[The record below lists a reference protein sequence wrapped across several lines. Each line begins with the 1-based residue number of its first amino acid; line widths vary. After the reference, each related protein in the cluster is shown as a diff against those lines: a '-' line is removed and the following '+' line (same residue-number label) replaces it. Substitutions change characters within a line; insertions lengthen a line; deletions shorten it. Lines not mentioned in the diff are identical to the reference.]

1 MIIDRISRIFGTGRL
16 PSLLLEVFAIFLGI
30 SASFVVEEWRQDRQD
45 VRTFEHFLEAIYYD
59 AAREQAVTS
68 RIVYQNNQVVG
79 ALSVLLGPGTDGLA
93 DDELMALLN
102 VVLQPWGQ
110 PRGDASYQA
119 LLEADL
125 SLQLDDTMKQIHD
138 LYATRELFF
147 SIRARLIDDHSD
159 ALALAMGDWGL
170 QTNAPIV
177 SWDEAGGSLVTDLR
191 LDHPMYAG
199 VRKLL
204 ENYGEAEFT
213 RISAERARTSLQNP
227 ESRRIL
233 NQVLQRVVRSSDM
246 AIAVMGTDRNI
257 QAVVRQRLPDIRLPV
272 RSLGLVGSAT
282 RAGWVLPK
290 AERLAPEPGQAG
302 WWSAELTLTDGMA
315 KFVANENYGTSWG
328 VEYSWDVIDP
338 LAHETFYLGNPDA
351 VFPTGIGILDG
362 QNIPIRAG
370 RYHVRFNVRTFE
382 YTFDSLDDGPPD
394 RLPGRAEE

>member
-1 MIIDRISRIFGTGRL
+1 MIIDRIMRVFGMGRL
-16 PSLLLEVFAIFLGI
+16 PFLILDVFAIFLGI
-30 SASFVVEEWRQDRQD
+30 SASFLVEEWRQDRQD
-45 VRTFEHFLEAIYYD
+45 IQTFEHFLVAIYYD
-59 AAREQAVTS
+59 AEREQAVTS
-68 RIVYQNNQVVG
+68 RIVYQNNQVIG
-79 ALSVLLGPGTDGLA
+79 ALSVLLGKGVDALS
-93 DDELMALLN
+93 DNELLALLN

-125 SLQLDDTMKQIHD
+125 TQPLDDTMKQIHD

-147 SIRARLIDDHSD
+147 SIRERLIDNHS
-159 ALALAMGDWGL
+159 ATLAQTMGDWGL

-204 ENYGEAEFT
+204 EDYGEREFT
-213 RISAERARTSLQNP
+213 RVSAERARRSLQDPAN
-227 ESRRIL
+227 RRIL
-233 NQVLQRVVRSSDM
+233 QQVLHRVIRSSDM
-246 AIAVMGTDRNI
+246 AIAIMGTDQNI
-257 QAVVRQRLPDIRLPV
+257 KAVVRERLPGIRLPV

-290 AERLAPEPGQAG
+290 AERLAPAPGQAG

-370 RYHVRFNVRTFE
+370 RYRVRFNVRTYE
-382 YTFDSLDDGPPD
+382 YAFDLLDDARP
-394 RLPGRAEE
+394 EE

>member
-1 MIIDRISRIFGTGRL
+1 
-16 PSLLLEVFAIFLGI
+16 
-30 SASFVVEEWRQDRQD
+30 VVEEWRQDRQD
-45 VRTFEHFLEAIYYD
+45 VRTFEHVLEAIYYD

-79 ALSVLLGPGTDGLA
+79 ALSVLLGPGTAGLA

-233 NQVLQRVVRSSDM
+233 NQVMQRVVRSSDM
-246 AIAVMGTDRNI
+246 AIAVMGTDQNI
-257 QAVVRQRLPDIRLPV
+257 KAVVRQRLPDIRLPV
-272 RSLGLVGSAT
+272 RNLGLVGSAT
-282 RAGWVLPK
+282 RAGWVLPR
-290 AERLAPEPGQAG
+290 AEPLAPEPGQDA
-302 WWSAELTLTDGMA
+302 WWNAELTLTDGMA

-328 VEYSWDVIDP
+328 VQYSWDVIDP
-338 LAHETFYLGNPDA
+338 LAHETFYLGDPDA
-351 VFPTGIGILDG
+351 VFPAGIGVLDG

-370 RYHVRFNVRTFE
+370 RYRVRFNVHTYEYAFE
-382 YTFDSLDDGPPD
+382 ELSNA
-394 RLPGRAEE
+394 R

>member
-1 MIIDRISRIFGTGRL
+1 MIIDRIMRVFGMGRL
-16 PSLLLEVFAIFLGI
+16 PFLILDVFAIFLGI
-30 SASFVVEEWRQDRQD
+30 SASFLVEEWRQDRQD
-45 VRTFEHFLEAIYYD
+45 IQTFEHFLVAIYYD
-59 AAREQAVTS
+59 AEREQAVTS
-68 RIVYQNNQVVG
+68 RIVYQNNQVIG
-79 ALSVLLGPGTDGLA
+79 ALSVLLGKGVDALS
-93 DDELMALLN
+93 DDELLSLLN

-125 SLQLDDTMKQIHD
+125 TQPLDDTMKQIHD

-147 SIRARLIDDHSD
+147 SIRERLIDNHS
-159 ALALAMGDWGL
+159 ATLAQTMGDWGL

-204 ENYGEAEFT
+204 EDYGEREFT
-213 RISAERARTSLQNP
+213 RVSAERARRSLQDPAN
-227 ESRRIL
+227 RRIL
-233 NQVLQRVVRSSDM
+233 QQVLHRVIRSSDM
-246 AIAVMGTDRNI
+246 AIAIMGTDQNI
-257 QAVVRQRLPDIRLPV
+257 KAVVRERLPGIRLPV

-282 RAGWVLPK
+282 RAGWVLPQ
-290 AERLAPEPGQAG
+290 AEPLTPERGRND

-328 VEYSWDVIDP
+328 VQYSWDVIDP
-338 LAHETFYLGNPDA
+338 LAHETFYLGDPDA
-351 VFPTGIGILDG
+351 VFPVGTGALDG

-370 RYHVRFNVRTFE
+370 RYRVRFNVKTYE
-382 YTFDSLDDGPPD
+382 YAFDRLDDARP
-394 RLPGRAEE
+394 EE

>member
-79 ALSVLLGPGTDGLA
+79 ALSVLLGPGTAGLA

-233 NQVLQRVVRSSDM
+233 NQVMQRVVRSSDM
-246 AIAVMGTDRNI
+246 AIAVMGTDQNI
-257 QAVVRQRLPDIRLPV
+257 KAVVRQRLPDIRLPV
-272 RSLGLVGSAT
+272 RNLGLVGSAT
-282 RAGWVLPK
+282 RAGWVLPR
-290 AERLAPEPGQAG
+290 AEPLAPEPGQDA
-302 WWSAELTLTDGMA
+302 WWNAELTLTDGMA

-328 VEYSWDVIDP
+328 VQYSWDVIDP
-338 LAHETFYLGNPDA
+338 LAHETFYLGDPDA
-351 VFPTGIGILDG
+351 VFPAGIGVLDG

-370 RYHVRFNVRTFE
+370 RYRVRFNVHTYEYAFE
-382 YTFDSLDDGPPD
+382 ELSNA
-394 RLPGRAEE
+394 R

>member
-1 MIIDRISRIFGTGRL
+1 MITDRIMRVFGMGRL
-16 PSLLLEVFAIFLGI
+16 PFLILDVFAIFLGI
-30 SASFVVEEWRQDRQD
+30 SASFLVEEWRQDRQD
-45 VRTFEHFLEAIYYD
+45 IQTFEHFLVAIYYD
-59 AAREQAVTS
+59 AEREQAVTS
-68 RIVYQNNQVVG
+68 RIVYQNNQVIG
-79 ALSVLLGPGTDGLA
+79 ALSVLLGKGVDALS
-93 DDELMALLN
+93 DDELLALLN

-125 SLQLDDTMKQIHD
+125 TQPLDDTMKQIHD

-147 SIRARLIDDHSD
+147 SIRERLIDNHS
-159 ALALAMGDWGL
+159 ATLAQTMGDWGL

-204 ENYGEAEFT
+204 EDYGEREFT
-213 RISAERARTSLQNP
+213 RVSAERARRSLQDPAN
-227 ESRRIL
+227 RRIL
-233 NQVLQRVVRSSDM
+233 QQVLHRVIRSSDM
-246 AIAVMGTDRNI
+246 AIAIMGTDQNI
-257 QAVVRQRLPDIRLPV
+257 KAVVRERLPGIRLPV

-282 RAGWVLPK
+282 RAGWVLPQ
-290 AERLAPEPGQAG
+290 AEPLTPERGRND

-328 VEYSWDVIDP
+328 VQYSWDVIDP
-338 LAHETFYLGNPDA
+338 LAHETFYLGDPDA
-351 VFPTGIGILDG
+351 VFPAGTGVLDG

-370 RYHVRFNVRTFE
+370 RYRVRFNVHTYE
-382 YTFDSLDDGPPD
+382 YAFDLLDDARP
-394 RLPGRAEE
+394 EE

>member
-1 MIIDRISRIFGTGRL
+1 MIIDRIMRVFGMGRL
-16 PSLLLEVFAIFLGI
+16 PFLILDVFAIFLGI
-30 SASFVVEEWRQDRQD
+30 SASFLVEEWRQDRQD
-45 VRTFEHFLEAIYYD
+45 IQTFEHFLVAIYYD
-59 AAREQAVTS
+59 AEREQAVTS
-68 RIVYQNNQVVG
+68 RIVYQNNQVIG
-79 ALSVLLGPGTDGLA
+79 ALSVLLGKGVDALS
-93 DDELMALLN
+93 DDELLALLN

-125 SLQLDDTMKQIHD
+125 TQPLDDTMKQIHD

-147 SIRARLIDDHSD
+147 SIRERLIDNHS
-159 ALALAMGDWGL
+159 ATLAQTMGDWGL

-204 ENYGEAEFT
+204 EDYGEREFT
-213 RISAERARTSLQNP
+213 RVSAERARRSLQDPAN
-227 ESRRIL
+227 RRIL
-233 NQVLQRVVRSSDM
+233 QQVLHRVIRSSDM
-246 AIAVMGTDRNI
+246 AIAIMGTDQNI
-257 QAVVRQRLPDIRLPV
+257 KAVVRERLPGIRLPV

-282 RAGWVLPK
+282 RAGWVLPQ
-290 AERLAPEPGQAG
+290 AEPLTPERGRND

-328 VEYSWDVIDP
+328 VQYSWGVIDP
-338 LAHETFYLGNPDA
+338 LAHETFYLGDPDA

-382 YTFDSLDDGPPD
+382 YAFDLLDDARP
-394 RLPGRAEE
+394 EE

>member
-1 MIIDRISRIFGTGRL
+1 MIIDRIMRVFGMGRL
-16 PSLLLEVFAIFLGI
+16 PFLILDVFAIFLGI
-30 SASFVVEEWRQDRQD
+30 SASFLVEEWRQDRQD
-45 VRTFEHFLEAIYYD
+45 IQTFEHFLVAIYYD
-59 AAREQAVTS
+59 AEREQAVTS
-68 RIVYQNNQVVG
+68 RIVYQNNQVIG
-79 ALSVLLGPGTDGLA
+79 ALSVLLGKGVDALS
-93 DDELMALLN
+93 DDELLALLN

-125 SLQLDDTMKQIHD
+125 TQPLDDTMKQIHD

-147 SIRARLIDDHSD
+147 SIRERLIDNHS
-159 ALALAMGDWGL
+159 ATLAQTMGDWGL

-204 ENYGEAEFT
+204 EDYGEREFT
-213 RISAERARTSLQNP
+213 RVSAERARRSLQDPAN
-227 ESRRIL
+227 RRIL
-233 NQVLQRVVRSSDM
+233 QQVLHRVIRSSDM
-246 AIAVMGTDRNI
+246 AIAIMGTDQNI
-257 QAVVRQRLPDIRLPV
+257 KAVVRERLPGIRLPV

-282 RAGWVLPK
+282 RAGWVLPQ
-290 AERLAPEPGQAG
+290 AEPLTPERGRND

-328 VEYSWDVIDP
+328 VQYSWDVIDP
-338 LAHETFYLGNPDA
+338 LAHETFYLGDPDA
-351 VFPTGIGILDG
+351 VFPAGIGVLDG

-370 RYHVRFNVRTFE
+370 RYRVRFNVHTYE
-382 YTFDSLDDGPPD
+382 YAFDLLDDARP
-394 RLPGRAEE
+394 EE